1 VAGLIC
7 QKSAYICWDL
17 LRNAEHIW
25 EFPLGYP
32 SFSLSKEPYIN
43 EPLYLLGPCGKHG
56 ASREPSLRY
65 PSHLL
70 GVSFGS
76 FFWVPITSFGI
87 FNGVS
92 WLPMSSFVR
101 YPSVLISLSVKRAEH
116 SHRYRLVSLSKEPNI
131 PIFWTILIYPPIG
144 SVLQKNPIF
153 AGLFWETLYLQSSFG
168 KPVAMHLWEH
178 PFGPAIQG
186 SLANKCNHTQGLVTF
201 STGTPLNYIPC

>member
-32 SFSLSKEPYIN
+32 SFSFSKEPYIN
-43 EPLYLLGPCGKHG
+43 EPLYLLGSCGKHG
-56 ASREPSLRY
+56 ALTGAFSEVPIT
-65 PSHLL
+65 
-70 GVSFGS
+70 SFGS

-101 YPSVLISLSVKRAEH
+101 NLYPSVLISLSFKRAQH
-116 SHRYRLVSLSKEPNI
+116 SHHYRLVSFSKELNI

-144 SVLQKNPIF
+144 SVLRKNLIF

-168 KPVAMHLWEH
+168 KPGAMHLWEH
-178 PFGPAIQG
+178 RFGPAIQG
-186 SLANKCNHTQGLVTF
+186 SLANKCNNTQGFVTF
-201 STGTPLNYIPC
+201 SAGTPLNYIPC

>member
-1 VAGLIC
+1 M
-7 QKSAYICWDL
+7 
-17 LRNAEHIW
+17 W
-25 EFPLGYP
+25 ETW
-32 SFSLSKEPYIN
+32 SFT
-43 EPLYLLGPCGKHG
+43 G
-56 ASREPSLRY
+56 AFSEVPIT
-65 PSHLL
+65 
-70 GVSFGS
+70 SFGS
-76 FFWVPITSFGI
+76 FFWEFLLGTHHFFWHFQRGFLVTYELFRE
-87 FNGVS
+87 VY
-92 WLPMSSFVR
+92 LL